1 MQFLKSYQDFNINEK
16 ENISY
21 SPLTAYKAVAL
32 GVSRVFNMLGYF
44 YSIAR
49 PDADPKKWKSQIYKI
64 SGIKDYKLKWDGLA
78 SLASEL
84 QGDIEKYASKRRM
97 DEINPGRF
105 FDVGTHSRSIPVAL
119 EKFKAASDI
128 LTKELTGS
136 KIGERLALI
145 NQGLPKE
152 PYKLEESSLNEASKK
167 KRAPSESEMLMIA
180 DNLRSSVT
188 QALSTARNLKQ
199 LFPKSESY
207 IENVVSRYISP
218 ASDKIKEV
226 LEAKA
231 PDPSLKLS
239 KSVRKSYES
248 KGWDIDTVQ
257 EKYLVD
263 QYEDLIDLEDLV
275 AEGVEKINK
284 AKEKVFDELAPSSD
298 AGEFIEAG
306 NRILNSIE
314 DKIAEK
320 EKIKDLRRRA
330 QLMIPVAQD
339 EPIPSST
346 TTTTT
351 RQKEL
356 VSPDELR
363 KLLQRRISR

>member
-1 MQFLKSYQDFNINEK
+1 MRFLKSYQNFNINEK
-16 ENISY
+16 ENTSY

-49 PDADPKKWKSQIYKI
+49 PDADPKRWKSEIDKI
-64 SGIKDYKLKWDGLA
+64 SNVKDYKLKWDGLS
-78 SLASEL
+78 SLVSEL
-84 QGDIEKYASKRRM
+84 QSDIEKYASKRRM

-128 LTKELTGS
+128 LTKDLPVS
-136 KIGERLALI
+136 KIRERLSLI

-152 PYKLEESSLNEASKK
+152 PYKLEESALNENSKK
-167 KRAPSESEMLMIA
+167 KRAPGESEMLMLA
-180 DNLRSSVT
+180 DNLSSSVT

-199 LFPKSESY
+199 LFPDS
-207 IENVVSRYISP
+207 VSFIDSVIARYITP
-218 ASDKIKEV
+218 ASDKIKEI
-226 LEAKA
+226 LETQA

-239 KSVRKSYES
+239 KSVRKSYER
-248 KGWDIDTVQ
+248 KGWNIDTVR
-257 EKYLVD
+257 EKYLAD

-275 AEGVEKINK
+275 LEGVEKINK
-284 AKEKVFDELAPSSD
+284 AKENISDELAPSSD
-298 AGEFIEAG
+298 AGEFIDAG
-306 NRILNSIE
+306 NRILDSIE

-320 EKIKDLRRRA
+320 ERVKDLRRRA

-339 EPIPSST
+339 EPIPSTQT
-346 TTTTT
+346 TTTV

-356 VSPDELR
+356 VSTDELR
-363 KLLQRRISR
+363 RLLQRRISR

>member
-49 PDADPKKWKSQIYKI
+49 PDADPKKWKSQIDKI
-64 SGIKDYKLKWDGLA
+64 SGIKDYKLKWDGLT

-84 QGDIEKYASKRRM
+84 QGDIEKYASKKRM

-128 LTKELTGS
+128 LTKELPDS
-136 KIGERLALI
+136 KIRERLSLI

-152 PYKLEESSLNEASKK
+152 PYKLEESALYENSKK
-167 KRAPSESEMLMIA
+167 KRAPGESEMLMLA
-180 DNLRSSVT
+180 DNLSSSVT

-199 LFPKSESY
+199 LFPDS
-207 IENVVSRYISP
+207 VSFIDSVIARYIKP

-226 LEAKA
+226 LETQA
-231 PDPSLKLS
+231 PDSSLKLS
-239 KSVRKSYES
+239 KSVRKSYER
-248 KGWDIDTVQ
+248 KGWNIDTVR

-263 QYEDLIDLEDLV
+263 QYEDLIDLQDLV
-275 AEGVEKINK
+275 SDGVEKINK
-284 AKEKVFDELAPSSD
+284 AKENIFDELAPSSD

-306 NRILNSIE
+306 NQILDSIE

-320 EKIKDLRRRA
+320 ERVKDLRRRA

-339 EPIPSST
+339 KPIPST

-351 RQKEL
+351 RQKKL